1 MSTLLNSGVANAPTP
16 SASRRVLAQCRS
28 VCARYSRISVV
39 EGIHLDVRSG
49 EMLAVL
55 GANGAGKSSLFGA
68 IAGIVSGSGTINVDG
83 VELGGMLPHNRA
95 SHGLAFVPERR
106 GNVFSKMSVKE
117 NVDIGLRLL
126 PPAERDAQR
135 AVIMELF
142 PILQERQDAAAGVLS
157 GGEQQMLAIA
167 MALGRKP
174 KLLLLDEPTQ
184 GLAPMVFDIL
194 EHAFNVLKGLGLA
207 LLLAEQNLAFAA
219 RVSDRYL
226 VLSHGQLVRQ
236 GEAADLARPE
246 ELAEA
251 LLG

>member
-1 MSTLLNSGVANAPTP
+1 MNAAAAAGALSTSDRQV
-16 SASRRVLAQCRS
+16 SVSCRS
-28 VCARYSRISVV
+28 ISARYSRISVV
-39 EGIHLDVRSG
+39 ESVHLDVRGG

-68 IAGIVSGSGTINVDG
+68 IAGIVSGSGNVKVDG
-83 VELGGMLPHNRA
+83 VELGGMAAYKRA

-106 GNVFSKMSVKE
+106 GNVFATMSVRE

-126 PPAERDAQR
+126 PVAEREAQR
-135 AVIMELF
+135 RMIMELF
-142 PILQERQDAAAGVLS
+142 PILQKREDAAAGVLS

-184 GLAPMVFDIL
+184 GLAPMVYDL
-194 EHAFNVLKGLGLA
+194 LQHAFDVLKGLGLA
-207 LLLAEQNLAFAA
+207 LLLAEQNLPFAA
-219 RVSDRYL
+219 RVADRYL
-226 VLSHGQLVRQ
+226 VLSHGQVVRQ
-236 GEAADLARPE
+236 GGRADLEHPD
-246 ELAEA
+246 ELADA

>member
-1 MSTLLNSGVANAPTP
+1 MNARPHSTA
-16 SASRRVLAQCRS
+16 RVIAQCRS
-28 VCARYSRISVV
+28 IGARYSRVSVV
-39 EGIHLDVRSG
+39 EGVHLDVRGG

-68 IAGIVSGSGTINVDG
+68 IAGIVSGTGTITVDG
-83 VELGGMLPHNRA
+83 VELGSMLAHNRA

-106 GNVFSKMSVKE
+106 GNVFSTLSVKE

-126 PPAERDAQR
+126 PPAEREAQR

-142 PILQERQDAAAGVLS
+142 PILQTRQESAAGVLS

-184 GLAPMVFDIL
+184 GLAPRVFDIL

-207 LLLAEQNLAFAA
+207 LLLAEQNLPFAA
-219 RVSDRYL
+219 RVADRYL
-226 VLSHGQLVRQ
+226 VLSHGQVVRQ
-236 GEAADLARPE
+236 GNKADLARPE
-246 ELAEA
+246 ELADD